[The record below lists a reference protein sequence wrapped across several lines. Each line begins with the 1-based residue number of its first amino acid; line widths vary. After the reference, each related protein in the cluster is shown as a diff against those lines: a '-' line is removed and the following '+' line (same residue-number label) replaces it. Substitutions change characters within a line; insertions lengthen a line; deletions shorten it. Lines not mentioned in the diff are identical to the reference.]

1 MTPQEKVEELI
12 ENLGVF
18 NAIYLAEH
26 MLIVLEDYE
35 GIDEI
40 HNEIQEWK
48 EVLEL
53 LKKRQEKL

>member
-26 MLIVLEDYE
+26 MLIVLEDYA
-35 GIDEI
+35 GIEKI
-40 HNEIQEWK
+40 HDEIQEWK
-48 EVLEL
+48 EVLL
-53 LKKRQEKL
+53 LLEKRQENL

>member
-48 EVLEL
+48 EVLKL
-53 LKKRQEKL
+53 LEKRQEKL

>member
-26 MLIVLEDYE
+26 VLIVLEDY
-35 GIDEI
+35 
-40 HNEIQEWK
+40 K
-48 EVLEL
+48 EVDNNIHEWEEVLALLE
-53 LKKRQEKL
+53 KRQENL

>member
-1 MTPQEKVEELI
+1 MTPQEKVDELV

-26 MLIVLEDYE
+26 VLIVLEDYAE
-35 GIDEI
+35 VENNI
-40 HNEIQEWK
+40 NEWK

-53 LKKRQEKL
+53 LEKRQ

>member
-40 HNEIQEWK
+40 HNDIQEWK
-48 EVLEL
+48 EVLAL
-53 LKKRQEKL
+53 LEKRQEKL

>member
-40 HNEIQEWK
+40 HNDIQEWK
-48 EVLEL
+48 EVLAL
-53 LKKRQEKL
+53 LEKRQENL